1 MSETYQ
7 NEIRKIRDLWKN
19 QKEAPTA
26 SGVWNSDR
34 AWNCELDSRREIAV
48 RVENVGFRAE
58 TLLL

>member
-7 NEIRKIRDLWKN
+7 HEIRNNNKFMKN

>member
-1 MSETYQ
+1 MYL
-7 NEIRKIRDLWKN
+7 NLNIKNMKFMKN